1 MALDETETMP
11 ERTINKVKWDD
22 IGVVCGVTASAAAGL
37 PAEKETPPFRRKK
50 RPEPLCYFNS
60 KFMNS
65 PLCVLLSVCLTPAII
80 SILIWS
86 NIYNMPERR
95 VTELLAPTR

>member
-1 MALDETETMP
+1 M
-11 ERTINKVKWDD
+11 ERDD
-22 IGVVCGVTASAAAGL
+22 VGVVCGEAARAAAGL

-65 PLCVLLSVCLTPAII
+65 PLCVLPSE
-80 SILIWS
+80 SESRHNQHS
-86 NIYNMPERR
+86 NVFKYLRNARMQSDRAVGSGGVKHEPQHLQKR
-95 VTELLAPTR
+95 L